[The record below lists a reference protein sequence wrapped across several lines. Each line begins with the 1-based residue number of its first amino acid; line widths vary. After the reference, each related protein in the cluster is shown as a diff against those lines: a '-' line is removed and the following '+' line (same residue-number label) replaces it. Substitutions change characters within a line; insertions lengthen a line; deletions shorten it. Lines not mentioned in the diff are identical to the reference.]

1 MNPSDDLLL
10 RAEAVCH
17 EHGLRLTPLRS
28 LVLGLIAG
36 AERPLKAYEVLEL
49 ISAPGTVAAP
59 PTVYRTIDFLLEHGF
74 VHKLESINAFAAC
87 RDPRTFHTGAFL
99 ICDRC
104 RTALELPDESFG
116 ELVRRCAGR
125 QGFLPHTQTRTL
137 EIHGLCEACSGQPV
151 TRPKRRHHR
160 GRRI

>member
-1 MNPSDDLLL
+1 MNEELLL
-10 RAEAVCH
+10 RVEAVCR
-17 EHGLRLTPLRS
+17 ERGLRLTPLRS
-28 LVLGLIAG
+28 LVLGLIAR

-87 RDPRTFHTGAFL
+87 RDPRAVHTGAFL

-104 RTALELPDESFG
+104 RSADELLDEAFG
-116 ELVRRCAGR
+116 DLVRRCAGR
-125 QGFLPHTQTRTL
+125 HGFAPHAQTRTL
-137 EIHGLCEACSGQPV
+137 EVHGLCTSCAELPDAH
-151 TRPKRRHHR
+151 PKRRRHR
-160 GRRI
+160 GRRT